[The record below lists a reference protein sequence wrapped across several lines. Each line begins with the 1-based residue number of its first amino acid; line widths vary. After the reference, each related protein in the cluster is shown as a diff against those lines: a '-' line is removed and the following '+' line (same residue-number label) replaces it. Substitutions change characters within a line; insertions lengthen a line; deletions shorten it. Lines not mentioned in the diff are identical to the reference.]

1 MIDKTLVR
9 NRLKKIEQYVEELKN
24 IKEVSFEEF
33 QKNIVIKRF
42 IERNLELA
50 I

>member
-1 MIDKTLVR
+1 
-9 NRLKKIEQYVEELKN
+9 VEELKN